1 MFAREKLRK
10 QQKKLGSKGTA
21 HQHGDLNKKRE
32 KVRARHQE
40 HQEQRDRYMP
50 GIGEADHP
58 SRRQTHDTEPEFAEL
73 GLPSS
78 YTVETLAAAG
88 LASLATTEKRLRCG
102 TCNDALATAR
112 NQLGAKA
119 LELKYKKANVRG
131 DGATT
136 RSEAT
141 LQEYS
146 EKITN
151 SQWRYN
157 NSRNALV
164 RLGMSSTDS
173 TKYLEMTSSD
183 LKTLKYY
190 LENDSQELGQGYA
203 GISWIWRSSTI
214 PTTGWQVIGVF

>member
-1 MFAREKLRK
+1 MA
-10 QQKKLGSKGTA
+10 
-21 HQHGDLNKKRE
+21 
-32 KVRARHQE
+32 
-40 HQEQRDRYMP
+40 

-58 SRRQTHDTEPEFAEL
+58 SRRQTHDTEPEFAEI

-78 YTVETLAAAG
+78 YTAETIAAAG
-88 LASLATTEKRLRCG
+88 LTSLAAAEKRLRRA

-141 LQEYS
+141 LQEHS
-146 EKITN
+146 EKIAR

-157 NSRNALV
+157 NSRNALI

-183 LKTLKYY
+183 LKTLKSY

-203 GISWIWRSSTI
+203 TISWIWRSSAI
-214 PTTGWQVIGVF
+214 PTPGWQVIGVF